1 MRSTKSAGR
10 YAKALLELAVEQAC
24 LETVELDMNAIVATA
39 EGAPDFQVFLNSPVI
54 KADKKNDVMS
64 KLFPKMQP
72 LTIAF
77 IALITKN
84 GRASVIPAIA
94 KGFQELLENHRGIV
108 SGTLT
113 SASALSKESR
123 DKIIDNLSKSIT
135 GKLQLTEM
143 VDANLI
149 GGFVVRIGDNQIDA
163 SVATQLRKLKQ
174 ELTQ

>member
-1 MRSTKSAGR
+1 MARSILR
-10 YAKALLELAVEQAC
+10 Y
-24 LETVELDMNAIVATA
+24 
-39 EGAPDFQVFLNSPVI
+39 
-54 KADKKNDVMS
+54 
-64 KLFPKMQP
+64 
-72 LTIAF
+72 
-77 IALITKN
+77 LITGGAGFLGSHLSKKLLNN
-84 GRASVIPAIA
+84 GHEVLVADNFYTGKKANI
-94 KGFQELLENHRGIV
+94 QELLENHRGIV